1 MSSILIAALANVLI
15 AAGLTACDRS
25 RAVPRSERQPRRKLQ
40 LVAAPLARM
49 RGAVRP
55 SSADDDLSR

>member
-25 RAVPRSERQPRRKLQ
+25 RADLRSRRPLRRKLQ
-40 LVAAPLARM
+40 LVAAPLARN
-49 RGAVRP
+49 RGADRLSP
-55 SSADDDLSR
+55 AKDDLRR